1 MMERPLPPPPHP
13 VRKPGFWGALTHAWD
28 GLVWATA
35 HQRNMKIHVV
45 SGMLVGCVGSAIPL
59 GLPEKVTLLFCVMLV
74 FFAEMVNT
82 SLEALVDLHMEEF
95 HGLARVVKDTAA
107 AGVLVLSIGTVALFA
122 VILVHDWPIIRG
134 HPYEVIRQLAVGTPL
149 VAAGAALTAKWR
161 RPHIVDAALGAVALS
176 LWVALSTW
184 TTSSIF
190 TAMIAGLLIL
200 QGAAAYELR
209 LRHQVVAHPVS

>member
-59 GLPEKVTLLFCVMLV
+59 GLPEKVTLLFCVLLV

-82 SLEALVDLHMEEF
+82 SLEALVDLHTEEF

-122 VILVHDWPIIRG
+122 VILVHDWPTIQA
-134 HPYEVIRQLAVGTPL
+134 HPREIMRQLAVGTPL
-149 VAAGAALTAKWR
+149 AATGALLPVK
-161 RPHIVDAALGAVALS
+161 RPPSKTIDAALLAVAVALF
-176 LWVALSTW
+176 V
-184 TTSSIF
+184 
-190 TAMIAGLLIL
+190 
-200 QGAAAYELR
+200 
-209 LRHQVVAHPVS
+209 